1 MGNRPYQ
8 EPFTPDSSGSL
19 PVSQVWHDFR
29 RHERA
34 LARLGTYLDDVAATA
49 SKDHPRKYLNKLK
62 GHVIAQLREL
72 ERENRVQSPA
82 VAVDLKEIKDAVEWL
97 SLLTLEE
104 AEELASDYVEE
115 DEPKRPYALYVGL
128 VVVGGLLEYLITHW
142 LHR

>member
-34 LARLGTYLDDVAATA
+34 LARMGFYLEDLAALGNGERLNQLKSNVLKRWREYDGGDFDTSAVSSSREELKAAATWFA
-49 SKDHPRKYLNKLK
+49 T
-62 GHVIAQLREL
+62 
-72 ERENRVQSPA
+72 
-82 VAVDLKEIKDAVEWL
+82 
-97 SLLTLEE
+97 LTWGDV
-104 AEELASDYVEE
+104 EELSVGQDSPYEPQPSQPYVM
-115 DEPKRPYALYVGL
+115 YAVMAVL
-128 VVVGGLLEYLITHW
+128 GGAIEYLITHW